1 MTRIG
6 PYELHAIETGTFAL
20 DGGAMFGIVPKPLW
34 ARAIPP
40 DDKNRIPMHMRCL
53 LLVGSS
59 RVILIDNGLGDKH
72 NAKFASIYAVDQTTY
87 NLEQSLARTGVHP
100 QDVTDLILTHLH
112 FDHCGGTTRR
122 VGERLEMVFPEA
134 TIHVQR
140 DHWAWAAT
148 SNVREQASF
157 LTDNLDP
164 IAASG
169 QLNLLDG
176 PTTLFDGV
184 TVEPMHG
191 HTKGQQVVHIH
202 DDSQRLVY
210 VADLLP
216 THAHLRPAWNMAYD
230 LWPMTTI
237 TEKAAFLKRAVEGNW
252 SLFFEHDATVEVAE
266 VKATARGIITHGHR
280 TLADG

>member
-6 PYELHAIETGTFAL
+6 PYELYAIETGTFAL

-34 ARAIPP
+34 GRTIAS

-53 LLVGSS
+53 LLIGAG
-59 RVILIDNGLGDKH
+59 RVILIDNGLGDKYD
-72 NAKFASIYAVDQTTY
+72 AKFAAIYAVDQQTHS
-87 NLEQSLARTGVHP
+87 LEQSLARAGVQP
-100 QDVTDLILTHLH
+100 NDVTDLILTHLH

-122 VGERLEMVFPEA
+122 VGDRLEMVFPNA
-134 TIHVQR
+134 AIHVQR
-140 DHWAWAAT
+140 DHWEWAA
-148 SNVREQASF
+148 SPNVREQASF
-157 LTDNLDP
+157 LADNLDP
-164 IAASG
+164 IRASG

-176 PTTLFDGV
+176 TTQLFDDV
-184 TVEPMHG
+184 LVEPVHG
-191 HTKGQQVVHIH
+191 HTRGQQLVHVH
-202 DDSQRLVY
+202 DERQRLVY

-237 TEKAAFLKRAVEGNW
+237 SEKADFLQRAVAGNW
-252 SLFFEHDATVEVAE
+252 SLFFEHDAAVEVAS
-266 VKATARGIITHGHR
+266 VKVTDRGIVTHGHR